1 MAQDHS
7 SDNSKLP
14 AVGADEAAAEAS
26 ATDKPSAKGSDNK
39 EAKSKTPDSD
49 SLKKSPPPKAHTKAV
64 AAKKPRRSALAVFCL
79 LLIVLLAGATAWFG
93 WQMWQQLTQLER
105 EAATRDTP
113 VAQPEPFDAS
123 AIESDIN
130 SVKRQ
135 LGQQSQ
141 ELQKLRAEG
150 DDSSQLNNLAR
161 QQAAMERR
169 LEALS
174 DTSRDDWK
182 LAEAAF
188 LLRLA
193 SQRMLIEHNSSE
205 AIALT
210 QAADT
215 ILRDQ
220 QDPDLFGVRQ
230 TLARELTAL
239 KMVEPVD
246 REGLYAR
253 VQALIEQIENLDELE
268 SYQRSSIGPDSA
280 VTASANAES
289 VWQKIKASFNRAFTT
304 LGSYIRVRDREQK
317 ITPLLPPEQR
327 YFLTQNLRLMLEQAQ
342 LALLREQPQV
352 YEQSLSKAQQW
363 IAEHFEQNNR
373 SNILLTELA
382 ALEREPIVVELP
394 DINDALGQLRA
405 YIDKLHKIEAGGTP

>member
-26 ATDKPSAKGSDNK
+26 ATDKPSVKGSDNK

-49 SLKKSPPPKAHTKAV
+49 THKKSPPPKAHTKAV

-93 WQMWQQLTQLER
+93 WQMWQQLTHLER
-105 EAATRDTP
+105 EVATGNAP

-135 LGQQSQ
+135 LGLQGQ
-141 ELQKLRAEG
+141 ELQKLQAEG

-280 VTASANAES
+280 VTANANAES

-363 IAEHFEQNNR
+363 IAAHFEQNNR
-373 SNILLTELA
+373 SDILLTELA
-382 ALEREPIVVELP
+382 ELEEEPIVVELP